1 MRVPVKLI
9 SVHGRLPPGFDD
21 DGDGVV
27 EAADGATLADVL
39 GALDLPWDEDYVTLV
54 NDEPVP
60 PAKRARRVLAGGDA
74 LTVFPPIK
82 GG

>member
-1 MRVPVKLI
+1 MI
-9 SVHGRLPPGFDD
+9 SVRGRMPPGFDD
-21 DGDGVV
+21 GGDGVV
-27 EAADGATLADVL
+27 EAADGATVADVL
-39 GALDLPWDEDYVTLV
+39 SALGLPADEDYVALV

-60 PAKRARRVLAGGDA
+60 PATRARRVLAGGDA